1 MKTVLSFYYIILS
14 YMDTVITKVFLAT
27 SLSGLTQTFLIV
39 VLAVGDGENG

>member
-1 MKTVLSFYYIILS
+1 METV
-14 YMDTVITKVFLAT
+14 VINVLLAT